1 MWLQEKQRCSVCGQR
16 GVEQP
21 VRAGRP
27 SDRLQ
32 GGAKDLGQ
40 VGGQAYRPQQ
50 NPCLLHG
57 HVSQPLHVSFSL
69 FSALTTTSFLSFL
82 FRCTIRP
89 RQYQYPTLVL
99 ISSCCYRHGVTNNSL
114 SCWVVISDPLTWSTT
129 TSTSLIRLLLAYCAR
144 AKATDQILGQRH
156 TPTSTQLL
164 PTNKRLSAQLDQGFA
179 FPMKRID

>member
-1 MWLQEKQRCSVCGQR
+1 VALHRKARRQLEGRPLPRLQYLHLVAQQLPDQSAEKQRCSVCGQR

-32 GGAKDLGQ
+32 GGAKDVGQ

-99 ISSCCYRHGVTNNSL
+99 ISS
-114 SCWVVISDPLTWSTT
+114 W
-129 TSTSLIRLLLAYCAR
+129 
-144 AKATDQILGQRH
+144 
-156 TPTSTQLL
+156 LL
-164 PTNKRLSAQLDQGFA
+164 PSRGNEQLPFLLGSNF
-179 FPMKRID
+179 